1 MGHQMST
8 DTDGTAQQARRRRGR
23 PPRYPLPK
31 PEDRAAT
38 ILDAALAEFAKR
50 GYTATGMNDIAR
62 VCRMTK
68 PTIYECFPSKI
79 ELVSAL
85 IDREQTALISMLRQ
99 TYQDTADLGLW
110 EKVRVD
116 TAAFVHWVCENPDA
130 FALLY
135 LMPSPKTGLTQRAE
149 MQAEVAGALVDSM
162 EKLLAKHGR
171 IGGPSLTTMA
181 FMATSSALG
190 AVLASKHLL
199 PEHAEAVIDLAAGFI
214 AAAFR
219 DVPTEAMAA
228 FDEVSATVS

>member
-1 MGHQMST
+1 MST
-8 DTDGTAQQARRRRGR
+8 DTEGKQPTKRRRGR
-23 PPRYPLPK
+23 PPRYPLPD

-38 ILDAALAEFAKR
+38 ILDAALAEFGTR
-50 GYTATGMNDIAR
+50 GYAATGMNDIAR
-62 VCRMTK
+62 ACRMTK

-79 ELVSAL
+79 DLFGAL
-85 IDREQTALISMLRQ
+85 IEREQTALISMLRQ

-149 MQAEVAGALVDSM
+149 MQAEVAAALVESM

-171 IGGPSLTTMA
+171 SGGPSLTTLA
-181 FMATSSALG
+181 YMATSSALG

-199 PEHAEAVIDLAAGFI
+199 PEHAETVIDLAAGFT

-219 DVPTEAMAA
+219 DVPTDAIAA
-228 FDEVSATVS
+228 FDQVSEIVRKR